1 MPRRRT
7 TVPPEYLASLIHMRV
22 IGGAVVVASCMVLT
36 LLGLLWATRSA
47 SSALKQ
53 STAVMNLIPAET
65 TVAPGQGSPGP
76 ASQTQTVPPSPP
88 PGVIAVGAYVQI
100 TGTAGA
106 GLRFREQPGLEA
118 PVLMLGAEAEVFR
131 VEEGPQDADGYVWW
145 YLVGPYD
152 PARHGWAVA
161 NYLEVVQ
168 NP

>member
-7 TVPPEYLASLIHMRV
+7 TVSPEFLASLINLRV
-22 IGGAVVVASCMVLT
+22 IGGALVVASCLLLT
-36 LLGLLWATRSA
+36 TLGLLWASRSA
-47 SSALKQ
+47 GPVMIQ

-65 TVAPGQGSPGP
+65 LATPGQESPGS

-118 PVLMLGAEAEVFR
+118 PVLMLGTEAEVFK
-131 VEEGPQDADGYVWW
+131 VEQGPQDADGYVWW

-152 PARHGWAVA
+152 PARLGWAVA

>member
-7 TVPPEYLASLIHMRV
+7 TVSPEFLASLINLRV
-22 IGGAVVVASCMVLT
+22 IGGAFVVASCMLLT
-36 LLGLLWATRSA
+36 SLGLLWATRS
-47 SSALKQ
+47 SSSEIKQ

-65 TVAPGQGSPGP
+65 PATPGGEAPGS
-76 ASQTQTVPPSPP
+76 ASMTQTVPPSPP

-100 TGTAGA
+100 TGTSGA

-152 PARHGWAVA
+152 PARRGWAVA

>member
-1 MPRRRT
+1 MPKRRT
-7 TVPPEYLASLIHMRV
+7 AVPPEYLASLINLRV
-22 IGGAVVVASCMVLT
+22 IGGAFVVASCMLLT

-47 SSALKQ
+47 SPAGIQ

-65 TVAPGQGSPGP
+65 MAAPGRESPG
-76 ASQTQTVPPSPP
+76 STGLTQTVPPSPP

-100 TGTAGA
+100 KGTAGS

-118 PVLMLGAEAEVFR
+118 PVLLLGAEAEVFQ
-131 VEEGPQDADGYVWW
+131 VKEGPQDADGYVWW